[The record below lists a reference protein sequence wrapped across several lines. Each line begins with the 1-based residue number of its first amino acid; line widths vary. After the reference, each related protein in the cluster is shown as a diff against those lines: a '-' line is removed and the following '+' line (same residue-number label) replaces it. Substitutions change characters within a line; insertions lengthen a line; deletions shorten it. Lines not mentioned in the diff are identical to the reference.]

1 MIYDV
6 IIIGCGPAGSNAGYF
21 LSKEGLNILAIDK
34 AQFPRLKVCA
44 GGLPYHITEY
54 NFEIE
59 DIIQRKCDKTIFT
72 YKSKDKVEIAFN
84 NFTIDMVMRKDFDYY
99 LLQRA
104 KKVGLKIR
112 ESEQF
117 IKGRFN
123 NDLIEIETNK
133 NNYKTKYLIGADGAL
148 SAVNKEFQ
156 IIKNKI
162 FGITLNSEI
171 EVNDKILERINNNIY
186 VDIGNVENGY
196 FWIFPKKEH
205 LSVGI
210 GSTNYKYK
218 NLKKLFFKIL
228 KDFNLTEKNIKKIN
242 DLKGW
247 ILPFY
252 TINNK
257 VEKYN
262 CGNVLIA
269 GDAANL
275 VDSLSGEGIYYAL
288 KSGELA
294 AIAILQTEK
303 KENYID
309 NYNNLLKDKI
319 INNLIYS
326 EKFANLFFKFPYISY
341 KLGVKNKEVSLLFW
355 EMLIGK
361 IYYKELFEKLK
372 EKYGKKFNILK
383 KKKEK

>member
-6 IIIGCGPAGSNAGYF
+6 IIIGCGPAGTNAGFY
-21 LSKEGLNILAIDK
+21 LSKAGLNVLAIEK

-59 DIIQRKCDKTIFT
+59 NIIQRKCDKTIFT
-72 YKSKDKVEIAFN
+72 YKGKDKVEIKFN
-84 NFTIDMVMRKDFDYY
+84 NFTIDMVMRKDFDNY

-104 KKVGLKIR
+104 KKVGLKIC
-112 ESEQF
+112 ENEQF
-117 IKGRFN
+117 KKGIFN
-123 NDLIEIETNK
+123 NELIEIETDK
-133 NNYKTKYLIGADGAL
+133 NYYKTKYLIGADGAL
-148 SAVNKEFQ
+148 SSVNKEFR

-171 EVNDKILERINNNIY
+171 EVKEEFLTKINNCIY
-186 VDIGNVENGY
+186 VDIGNIKNGY

-205 LSVGI
+205 LSVGL

-218 NLKKLFFKIL
+218 NLKKLFYKIL
-228 KDFNLTEKNIKKIN
+228 KYFNLTENNIKKIN

-247 ILPFY
+247 ILPFF
-252 TINNK
+252 TINNNI
-257 VEKYN
+257 EKYN
-262 CGNVLIA
+262 SGNVLLV

-294 AIAILQTEK
+294 AISILQTEK
-303 KENYID
+303 KENNID

-326 EKFANLFFKFPYISY
+326 EKFANLFYKFPYISY
-341 KLGVKNKEVSLLFW
+341 KLGVKNKEVCSLFC

-361 IYYKELFEKLK
+361 IFYNELYEKLK
-372 EKYGKKFNILK
+372 EKYGIKFNLLK
-383 KKKEK
+383 MKL